1 MAKVSKRLQAIDQS
15 IDHETLH
22 PLQEAIAFVKAA
34 ARAKFDETIDVAI
47 KLGVDPRKADQN
59 IRGMLSL
66 PHGTGKS
73 IRVAVFARGDK
84 AEAAKEAGADIVGAE
99 DLMEEIQNGNINF
112 ERCIATPDMMG
123 IVGRLGKILGTRG
136 LMPNP
141 KLGTVTPNVAE
152 AVKAAKDGQVEY
164 RAEKTGIIHAGIGKA
179 SFEANAL
186 EENFKSL
193 YDALL
198 KAKPSELKGT
208 YMKGVSISS
217 TMGRSLKVDLASLT
231 A

>member
-1 MAKVSKRLQAIDQS
+1 MAKVSKRLQAIDKNAK
-15 IDHETLH
+15 ENELY
-22 PLQEAIAFVKAA
+22 PLTEAIAFAKENAK
-34 ARAKFDETIDVAI
+34 AKFDETIDVAI

-66 PHGTGKS
+66 PHGTGKT

-99 DLMEEIQNGNINF
+99 DLMEDIQAGNINF

-152 AVKAAKDGQVEY
+152 AVKAAKDGQVEF

-179 SFEANAL
+179 SFESNAL
-186 EENFKSL
+186 EENFKTL
-193 YDALL
+193 YDALQ
-198 KAKPSELKGT
+198 KARPSELKGT
-208 YMKGVSISS
+208 YMKAISMSS
-217 TMGRSLKVDLASLT
+217 TMGRSVKVDLASL
-231 A
+231 AA